1 MSYTIQQTTM
11 DDYNDLLTFLRMTV
25 TEGRKFLKSKEF
37 DKAIEMTGVAL
48 EQARGR
54 FDDSKKYI
62 IIY

>member
-1 MSYTIQQTTM
+1 M
-11 DDYNDLLTFLRMTV
+11 DDYNDLLKSLRMTV

-54 FDDSKKYI
+54 SDDSKKYI